1 MKVPPGFFGLFCE
14 ALEDFTLRILIVASI
29 FSIAIEVGTS
39 DDDHRSTAWI
49 EGFAVLVAV
58 AISATVTSVN
68 DYQKERQ
75 FIKLNSVIDERKRVS
90 VTRNGELIEIH
101 QDFVLVGDI
110 VQINEGMEIPADG
123 ILIQANEITTDESA
137 MTG

>member
-1 MKVPPGFFGLFCE
+1 MKVPPGFFELFCE